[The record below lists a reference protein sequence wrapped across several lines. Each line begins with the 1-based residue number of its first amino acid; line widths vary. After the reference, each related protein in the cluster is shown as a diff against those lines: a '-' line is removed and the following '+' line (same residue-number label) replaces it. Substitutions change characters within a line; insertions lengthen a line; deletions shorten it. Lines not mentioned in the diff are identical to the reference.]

1 MKGSWGMD
9 TQLKKKYGLLTAI
22 SMVVGIVIGSGVFF
36 KAEKIL
42 NTTGGNLPLG
52 ILAWVIGG
60 VIMMICSYVFA
71 VMATKYEYV
80 NGVVDY
86 SEVTVGKKYGYMMGW
101 FFATIYYPTLTS
113 VLAWVSARYT
123 AVLFG
128 WSIVG
133 PECMVIAA
141 FFLVASYA
149 INALSPK
156 LAGKFQVSTTIIKLI
171 PLLLMGVV
179 GCIVGFTNGMTV
191 ANFTTAVTEVAS
203 KSGALLTA
211 VCATAFAY
219 EGWVIATSINAELR
233 DAKKNLPIALVLGA
247 LIVIVVYILYY
258 VGLAGVV
265 SNATLMAN
273 GQEGAKQAFTQLFS
287 SVGGTLLFVFIIIS
301 CLGTL
306 NGLMM
311 GCTRGFYSLAAR
323 NVGPSPSTYIEVSP
337 KTNMA
342 TNSSALGLLLSAAW
356 LAYFFGANLVEKS
369 WFGPL
374 SFDSSELPI
383 ITVYAMY
390 IPMFIAF
397 MVKEKDM
404 NWFKRILMPILGVL
418 GCLFM
423 VYAAIVSHKM
433 AVVWYLVLFAAIM
446 IVGIFFG
453 KKKDL
458 GIRE

>member
-1 MKGSWGMD
+1 ME
-9 TQLKKKYGLLTAI
+9 TQLKKKYGLFTAI

-42 NTTGGNLPLG
+42 NVTGGDLPLG

-60 VIMMICSYVFA
+60 VIMMVCSYVFA

-133 PECMVIAA
+133 PECMTISA
-141 FFLVASYA
+141 FFLIASYA
-149 INALSPK
+149 VNALSPK
-156 LAGKFQVSTTIIKLI
+156 IAGKFQVTTTAIKLV
-171 PLLLMGVV
+171 PLLLMGIV

-191 ANFTTAVTEVAS
+191 QNFSNAVTEVTS
-203 KSGALLTA
+203 TGGALLTA

-247 LIVIVVYILYY
+247 LVVIVVYILYY

-265 SNATLMAN
+265 SNATLMEN
-273 GQEGAKQAFTQLFS
+273 GQEGARIAFATLFS
-287 SVGGTLLFVFIIIS
+287 NVGGTLLFVFVIIS

-323 NVGPSPSTYIEVSP
+323 NVGPSPETYKEVSP

-342 TNSSALGLLLSAAW
+342 TNSSALGLLLAGAW
-356 LAYFFGANLVEKS
+356 LLYFYGANLTTP

-374 SFDSSELPI
+374 CFDSSELPI

-390 IPMFIAF
+390 IPMFIMF
-397 MVKEKDM
+397 MVKEKDLG
-404 NWFKRILMPILGVL
+404 WFKRLLMPILGVL

-433 AVVWYLVLFAAIM
+433 AVVWYLVIFTAIM
-446 IVGIFFG
+446 IVGMFFG
-453 KKKDL
+453 KTKQIEIKQ
-458 GIRE
+458 

>member
-1 MKGSWGMD
+1 MD
-9 TQLKKKYGLLTAI
+9 TQLKKKYGLFTAI

-42 NTTGGNLPLG
+42 GVTGGNLPLG
-52 ILAWVIGG
+52 ILAWIIGG

-133 PECMVIAA
+133 PECMVLSAV
-141 FFLVASYA
+141 FLIGSYA

-156 LAGKFQVSTTIIKLI
+156 LAGKFQVTTTVIKLI
-171 PLLLMGVV
+171 PLVLMGVV
-179 GCIVGFTNGMTV
+179 GVIVGLANGMTV
-191 ANFTTAVTEVAS
+191 QNFTNAVTVVAS
-203 KSGALLTA
+203 KSSALLTA

-233 DAKKNLPIALVLGA
+233 DSKKNLPIALVAGA
-247 LIVIVVYILYY
+247 AIVIVVYILYY

-265 SNATLMAN
+265 TNQTLMEQ
-273 GQEGAKQAFTQLFS
+273 GQDGVKIAFSTLFS
-287 SVGGTLLFVFIIIS
+287 NVGGTLLFVFIIIS

-323 NVGPSPSTYIEVSP
+323 HVGPSPETYQEVSP

-342 TNSSALGLLLSAAW
+342 TNSSVIGLLLCVLW

-369 WFGPL
+369 WFGVL

-383 ITVYAMY
+383 ITVYALY

-397 MVKEKDM
+397 MAKQKDLGA
-404 NWFKRILMPILGVL
+404 FKRFVMPTLGVL

-423 VYAAIVSHKM
+423 GYAAVVSHGMK
-433 AVVWYLVLFAAIM
+433 VVWYLVIFAAIM
-446 IVGIFFG
+446 LIGVFFAKE
-453 KKKDL
+453 KKPQQ
-458 GIRE
+458 

>member
-1 MKGSWGMD
+1 ME

-42 NTTGGNLPLG
+42 TKTGGDLPLG

-86 SEVTVGKKYGYMMGW
+86 SEVTVGKGYGYMMGW

-141 FFLVASYA
+141 FYLVASYA
-149 INALSPK
+149 VNALSPK
-156 LAGKFQVSTTIIKLI
+156 LAGKFQVSTTIIKLV
-171 PLLLMGVV
+171 PLLLMGIV
-179 GCIVGFTNGMTV
+179 GCIVGFANGMTV
-191 ANFTTAVTEVAS
+191 QNFTHVVTEVTS

-233 DAKKNLPIALVLGA
+233 DSKKNLPIALVLGA

-258 VGLAGVV
+258 IGLAGVV
-265 SNATLMAN
+265 TNETLMAG
-273 GQEGAKQAFTQLFS
+273 GQEGAKQAFTNLFTN
-287 SVGGTLLFVFIIIS
+287 VGGTLLFVFVIIS

-323 NVGPSPSTYIEVSP
+323 KVGPSPSTYIEVSP

-369 WFGPL
+369 WFGVL

-397 MVKEKDM
+397 MVKQKDV
-404 NWFKRILMPILGVL
+404 NWFNRFIMPILGVL

-423 VYAAIVSHKM
+423 VYAAIVSHQM
-433 AVVWYLVLFAAIM
+433 AVVWYLVIFAAIM
-446 IVGIFFG
+446 LVGVFFG
-453 KKKDL
+453 KKKD
-458 GIRE
+458 IEIHQ

>member
-1 MKGSWGMD
+1 MD
-9 TQLKKKYGLLTAI
+9 TQLKKKYGLFTAI

-42 NTTGGNLPLG
+42 GVTKGNLPLG

-60 VIMMICSYVFA
+60 VIMMVCSYVFA

-133 PECMVIAA
+133 PECMVLSA
-141 FFLVASYA
+141 FFLIASYA

-156 LAGKFQVSTTIIKLI
+156 IAGKFQVTTTVIKLI
-171 PLLLMGVV
+171 PLVLMGVV
-179 GCIVGFTNGMTV
+179 GVVVGLTSGMTME
-191 ANFTTAVTEVAS
+191 NFSHAVGEVTS

-233 DAKKNLPIALVLGA
+233 DAKKNLPIALVAGGA
-247 LIVIVVYILYY
+247 IVIVVYILYY

-265 SNATLMAN
+265 PNATLMEN
-273 GQEGAKQAFTQLFS
+273 GQEGARLAFASLFS
-287 SVGGTLLFVFIIIS
+287 SVAGTLLFVFVIIS

-323 NVGPSPSTYIEVSP
+323 NVGPKPEVYQEVSP

-342 TNSSALGLLLSAAW
+342 TNSSVLGLLLCAVW
-356 LAYFFGANLVEKS
+356 LAYFYGANLVETS
-369 WFGPL
+369 WFGVV

-397 MVKEKDM
+397 LVKEKDLG
-404 NWFKRILMPILGVL
+404 FGKRFLMPSLGVI

-433 AVVWYLVLFAAIM
+433 AVVWYLVVFAVVM
-446 IVGIFFG
+446 IAGAFFG
-453 KKKDL
+453 KTKQID
-458 GIRE
+458 R

>member
-1 MKGSWGMD
+1 ME
-9 TQLKKKYGLLTAI
+9 TQLKKKYGLFTAI

-42 NTTGGNLPLG
+42 NVTGGDLPLG

-60 VIMMICSYVFA
+60 VIMMVCSYVFA

-123 AVLFG
+123 AVLFN

-133 PECMVIAA
+133 PECMAIAA
-141 FFLVASYA
+141 FYLIASFA
-149 INALSPK
+149 VNALSPK
-156 LAGKFQVSTTIIKLI
+156 IAGKFQVTTTVIKLI
-171 PLLLMGVV
+171 PLLLMGIV

-191 ANFTTAVTEVAS
+191 DNFSHAVAQVSST
-203 KSGALLTA
+203 SGALLSA

-265 SNATLMAN
+265 SNETLMEN
-273 GQEGAKQAFTQLFS
+273 GQEGARIAFATLFS
-287 SVGGTLLFVFIIIS
+287 NVGGTLLFVFVIIS

-323 NVGPSPSTYIEVSP
+323 NVGPNPEMYKEVSP
-337 KTNMA
+337 NTNMA
-342 TNSSALGLLLSAAW
+342 TNSSAIGLLLAGAW
-356 LAYFFGANLVEKS
+356 LLYFYGANLTS
-369 WFGPL
+369 PWFGPL
-374 SFDSSELPI
+374 CFDSSELPI

-390 IPMFIAF
+390 IPMFIMF
-397 MVKEKDM
+397 MLKEKNL
-404 NWFKRILMPILGVL
+404 NWFNRIMMPILGVL

-423 VYAAIVSHKM
+423 VYAAIISHKM
-433 AVVWYLVLFAAIM
+433 AVVWYLVIFVVIM
-446 IVGIFFG
+446 IVGAFFG
-453 KKKDL
+453 KTKQL
-458 GIRE
+458 EIEA

>member
-1 MKGSWGMD
+1 METK
-9 TQLKKKYGLLTAI
+9 LKKKYGLFTAI

-42 NTTGGNLPLG
+42 NVTGGNLPLG
-52 ILAWVIGG
+52 ILAWVVGG
-60 VIMMICSYVFA
+60 IIMMVCSYVFA

-133 PECMVIAA
+133 PECMVISA
-141 FFLVASYA
+141 FFLIASYA
-149 INALSPK
+149 VNALSPK
-156 LAGKFQVSTTIIKLI
+156 IAGKFQVTTTVIKLI

-179 GCIVGFTNGMTV
+179 GLIVGLASGMTV
-191 ANFTTAVTEVAS
+191 ENFSNAVTEVTS

-247 LIVIVVYILYY
+247 LIVIGVYILYY
-258 VGLAGVV
+258 VGLAGVIP
-265 SNATLMAN
+265 NATLMEN
-273 GQEGAKQAFTQLFS
+273 GQEGAKLAFAGLFS
-287 SVGGTLLFVFIIIS
+287 NVAGTLLFVFVIIS

-323 NVGPSPSTYIEVSP
+323 NVGPHPETYSEISP

-342 TNSSALGLLLSAAW
+342 TNSSALGLLLAGAW
-356 LAYFFGANLVEKS
+356 LLYFYGAICTQISGTPV
-369 WFGPL
+369 WYGPF

-390 IPMFIAF
+390 IPMFVMF
-397 MVKEKDM
+397 MVKEKDLG
-404 NWFKRILMPILGVL
+404 WFKRILMPVLGVI

-423 VYAAIVSHKM
+423 VYAAIVSHQM
-433 AVVWYLVLFAAIM
+433 AVVWYLVVFAVIM
-446 IVGIFFG
+446 IIGAFFG
-453 KKKDL
+453 KVKKLDGEL
-458 GIRE
+458 

>member
-1 MKGSWGMD
+1 MD
-9 TQLKKKYGLLTAI
+9 TQLKKKYGLFTAI

-42 NTTGGNLPLG
+42 GVTGGNLPLG
-52 ILAWVIGG
+52 ILAWIIGG

-71 VMATKYEYV
+71 VMATKFEYV

-133 PECMVIAA
+133 PECMVISAVY
-141 FFLVASYA
+141 LVGSYA

-156 LAGKFQVSTTIIKLI
+156 LAGKFQVTTTVIKLI
-171 PLLLMGVV
+171 PLVLMGVV
-179 GCIVGFTNGMTV
+179 GVIVGLANGMTV
-191 ANFTTAVTEVAS
+191 QNFTNAVTVVAS
-203 KSGALLTA
+203 KSSALLTA

-233 DAKKNLPIALVLGA
+233 DSKKNLPIALVAGA
-247 LIVIVVYILYY
+247 AIVIVVYILYY

-265 SNATLMAN
+265 SNATLMEN
-273 GQEGAKQAFTQLFS
+273 GQEGAKIAFSTLFS
-287 SVGGTLLFVFIIIS
+287 SVGGTLLFVFVIIS

-323 NVGPSPSTYIEVSP
+323 KVGPKPDVYQEISP

-342 TNSSALGLLLSAAW
+342 TNSAALGLLLSALW
-356 LAYFFGANLVEKS
+356 LAYFYGANLVEVP
-369 WFGPL
+369 WFGVL

-390 IPMFIAF
+390 VPMFIAF
-397 MVKEKDM
+397 MVKQKDLSTV
-404 NWFKRILMPILGVL
+404 KRFVMPTLGVL

-423 VYAAIVSHKM
+423 VYAAIVSHGIKV
-433 AVVWYLVLFAAIM
+433 AWYLVLFAAIM
-446 IVGIFFG
+446 AIGVFFAKE
-453 KKKDL
+453 KKLDL
-458 GIRE
+458 

>member
-1 MKGSWGMD
+1 MD
-9 TQLKKKYGLLTAI
+9 TQLKKKYGLFTAI

-42 NTTGGNLPLG
+42 NVTGGNLPLG
-52 ILAWVIGG
+52 ILAWIIGG

-133 PECMVIAA
+133 PECMVLSAV
-141 FFLVASYA
+141 FLIGSYA

-156 LAGKFQVSTTIIKLI
+156 IAGKFQVTTTVIKLI
-171 PLLLMGVV
+171 PLVLMGVV
-179 GCIVGFTNGMTV
+179 GVIVGLTNGMTV
-191 ANFTTAVTEVAS
+191 QNFTNAVTVVAS
-203 KSGALLTA
+203 KSSALLTA

-233 DAKKNLPIALVLGA
+233 DSKKNLPIALVAGA
-247 LIVIVVYILYY
+247 AIVIVVYILYY

-265 SNATLMAN
+265 SNQTLMEQ
-273 GQEGAKQAFTQLFS
+273 GQEGVKIAFSTLFS
-287 SVGGTLLFVFIIIS
+287 NVGGTLLFVFIIIS

-323 NVGPSPSTYIEVSP
+323 HVGPSPEIYQEVSP

-342 TNSSALGLLLSAAW
+342 TNSSVLGLLLCVLW
-356 LAYFFGANLVEKS
+356 LAYFYGANLVEKS
-369 WFGPL
+369 WFGVM

-383 ITVYAMY
+383 ITVYALY

-397 MVKEKDM
+397 MAKQKDLGA
-404 NWFKRILMPILGVL
+404 FKRFVMPTLGVL

-423 VYAAIVSHKM
+423 VYAAIVSHGVKV
-433 AVVWYLVLFAAIM
+433 AWYLVLFFAIM
-446 IVGIFFG
+446 IIGAFFAKE
-453 KKKDL
+453 KKSQQ
-458 GIRE
+458 

>member
-1 MKGSWGMD
+1 MD
-9 TQLKKKYGLLTAI
+9 TQLKKKYGLFTAI

-42 NTTGGNLPLG
+42 GVTGGNLPLG
-52 ILAWVIGG
+52 ILAWIIGG

-71 VMATKYEYV
+71 VMATKFEYV

-133 PECMVIAA
+133 PECMVISAVY
-141 FFLVASYA
+141 LIGSYA
-149 INALSPK
+149 VNALSPK
-156 LAGKFQVSTTIIKLI
+156 LAGKFQVTTTVIKLI
-171 PLLLMGVV
+171 PLVLMGVV
-179 GCIVGFTNGMTV
+179 GVIVGLANGMTV
-191 ANFTTAVTEVAS
+191 QNFTNAVTVVAS
-203 KSGALLTA
+203 KSSALLTA

-233 DAKKNLPIALVLGA
+233 DSKKNLPIALVAGA
-247 LIVIVVYILYY
+247 AIVIVVYILYY

-265 SNATLMAN
+265 SNQMLMEQ
-273 GQEGAKQAFTQLFS
+273 GQDGIKIAFSTLFS
-287 SVGGTLLFVFIIIS
+287 SVGGTLLFVFVIIS

-323 NVGPSPSTYIEVSP
+323 KVGPKPDVYQEISP

-342 TNSSALGLLLSAAW
+342 TNSAALGLLLSALW
-356 LAYFFGANLVEKS
+356 LAYFYGANLVEVP
-369 WFGPL
+369 WFGVL

-390 IPMFIAF
+390 VPMFIAF
-397 MVKEKDM
+397 MVKQKDLGM
-404 NWFKRILMPILGVL
+404 VKRFVMPTLGVA

-423 VYAAIVSHKM
+423 VYAAIVSHGVKV
-433 AVVWYLVLFAAIM
+433 AWYLVLFAAIM
-446 IVGIFFG
+446 AIGVFFAKE
-453 KKKDL
+453 KKLDL
-458 GIRE
+458 